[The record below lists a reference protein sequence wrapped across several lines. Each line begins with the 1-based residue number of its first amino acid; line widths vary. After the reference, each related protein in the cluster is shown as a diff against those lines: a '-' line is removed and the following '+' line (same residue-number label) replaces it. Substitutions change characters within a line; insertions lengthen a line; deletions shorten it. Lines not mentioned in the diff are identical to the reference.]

1 MRDPARSRS
10 IEAPRATVLVRLAV
24 GAVFLS
30 EGVQKFL
37 DPAELG
43 AGRFARIGIP
53 WPELTGPFVG
63 IVEMVCGALVLV
75 GLGTRVAAIV
85 LSVVMLVAIVATKL
99 PILLGHGFWGFAG
112 PSTRR
117 TGFFAMAHE
126 ARTDFAMLLGCA
138 FLAIAGAGPWSIDAL
153 LFRRPGGRE

>member
-1 MRDPARSRS
+1 MRDPARSRP
-10 IEAPRATVLVRLAV
+10 IETPRATILVRLAV

-37 DPAELG
+37 FADELG

-63 IVEMVCGALVLV
+63 VVEIACGAMVLA
-75 GLGTRVAAIV
+75 GLGTRVAALV
-85 LSVVMLVAIVATKL
+85 LSADMLVAIVATKL
-99 PILLGHGFWGFAG
+99 PILLGHGFFGFAD

-126 ARTDFAMLLGCA
+126 ARTDLAMLLGCA

-153 LFRRPGGRE
+153 LFSRGARR